1 LILDFD
7 LIVRNRQAP
16 LVDIGIRDGR
26 YVAIAPDLGGAAGEQ
41 LDVEGGVL
49 SPGFV
54 ETHIHLDKTCI
65 LDRCAGEIGRAPHRA
80 MERVS
85 EVKHTFSIEDVQARA
100 RRTLEK
106 CILHGTMLMR
116 THVEVDPKVGLRGFE
131 GVKSLID
138 AYRWAIDVE
147 ICVMPQEGLL
157 NNPGTEELMVK
168 ALESGARV
176 IGAAPNYDSDPDG
189 QIRRVFE
196 IARGFNVDIDMH
208 LDSGHT
214 TDRLDT
220 LLVCE
225 LTEKYGWEGRVA
237 IGHVTKLASMP
248 LPDMEA
254 VAHRMAQAGV
264 SLTVLP
270 STDLFLMGRDQ
281 AFNVRRGVVDA
292 NRLIGEGVNCSLSSN
307 NILNPFT
314 PFGDGQLMRQGNLYA
329 NTVQRGDRE
338 ELAQVWSMFTTRSA
352 ALMRRQDYGIAVGNP
367 ADFVVVDATDA
378 VDGLREIA
386 PTLLGYKAGK
396 RTYMRERAKLLRP
409 APGSCREAG
418 SPADRGYLN

>member
-1 LILDFD
+1 LEFD
-7 LIVRNRQAP
+7 LIVRNARLFDSDQDAP

-26 YVAIAPDLGGAAGEQ
+26 YAAIGSVLDGAAREL
-41 LDVEGGVL
+41 LDVESNVL

-65 LDRCAGEIGRAPHRA
+65 LDRCEGGTERAPHRA
-80 MERVS
+80 MERVAA
-85 EVKHTFSIEDVQARA
+85 VKHTFSVEDVRARA

-131 GVKSLID
+131 GVKSVID
-138 AYRWAIDVE
+138 EYRWAIDVE
-147 ICVMPQEGLL
+147 MCVMPQEGLL
-157 NNPGTEELMVK
+157 NNPGTEELMVS
-168 ALESGARV
+168 ALERGATV
-176 IGAAPNYDSDPDG
+176 IGAAPSYDSDPAG

-196 IARGFNVDIDMH
+196 IAREFDADIDMH
-208 LDSGHT
+208 LDSGYMP
-214 TDRLDT
+214 DRLDT
-220 LLVCE
+220 LLVCN
-225 LTEKYGWEGRVA
+225 LTEKYGWQGRVA

-248 LPDMEA
+248 LPDMEG
-254 VAHRMAQAGV
+254 VAYRMAQAGV

-281 AFNVRRGVVDA
+281 EFDVRRGVVDA

-329 NTVQRGDRE
+329 NVVQRAERRE
-338 ELAQVWSMFTTRSA
+338 LQQVWSMFTTRSA
-352 ALMRRQDYGIAVGNP
+352 ALMRRQNYGIAVGNP
-367 ADFVVVDATDA
+367 ADFVVIDATDA

-386 PTLLGYKAGK
+386 PTLMGYKAGK
-396 RTYMRERAKLLRP
+396 RTYVRERAKLLRP
-409 APGSCREAG
+409 MR
-418 SPADRGYLN
+418 